1 MEKVRINIS
10 YISASSSSTSLIR
23 MSKGKA
29 FYLFYGAL
37 FALLILIEFTS
48 ADCMDIDRNI
58 FRRKRDRDVND
69 EFEDNKENVGP
80 RLPNQLKKRRTIQD
94 GKQFEEVQTS
104 ATRPKIVI
112 RRKGV
117 MSESN
122 LSEINV
128 RTATDGQVIRS
139 PKQAE
144 IFKTAV
150 EDRSKGISET
160 FILTGQSCANGLGNL
175 YKK

>member
-1 MEKVRINIS
+1 
-10 YISASSSSTSLIR
+10 
-23 MSKGKA
+23 MSKGKT

-37 FALLILIEFTS
+37 FALLIVIEFTS
-48 ADCMDIDRNI
+48 ADCMDVDRNI
-58 FRRKRDRDVND
+58 FHRKRDREVDD
-69 EFEDNKENVGP
+69 EFEDNKENFSP
-80 RLPNQLKKRRTIQD
+80 LLPNQLKKRS
-94 GKQFEEVQTS
+94 KLFHEVQTP

-112 RRKGV
+112 RRKRV

-122 LSEINV
+122 LSDIKV
-128 RTATDGQVIRS
+128 RAVTDGNLIRS

-144 IFKTAV
+144 IFKIAV
-150 EDRSKGISET
+150 EERSVVKGISES